1 MLFFRPRTRPKTFLQ
16 CLASEQRESKAK
28 HCRDVLGSV
37 LGRKNNVQN
46 LSFSILKMFGTSYES
61 MDFAIC
67 FQIVQTFRHLF
78 QMY

>member
-28 HCRDVLGSV
+28 HCRDVLG
-37 LGRKNNVQN
+37 RKNKVQN
-46 LSFSILKMFGTSYES
+46 LSFSILQMFGTSYES